1 MTDLLQRAI
10 REIEKLPAEK
20 QNVIAE
26 RILAGLEDEEAWAAN
41 FDATSDEQ
49 WDRLAD
55 LVRRDIV
62 SGDVVRLEEVFPSGK
77 PGRNN
82 VQCDEGIPEATRAA
96 SCRRPGAGR

>member
-20 QNVIAE
+20 QNAIAE
-26 RILAGLEDEEAWAAN
+26 RILAGLEDEEAWAAS

-55 LVRRDIV
+55 RARRDIV
-62 SGDVVRLEEVFPSGK
+62 SGDVVPLEEVFPSDK
-77 PGRNN
+77 PGR
-82 VQCDEGIPEATRAA
+82 
-96 SCRRPGAGR
+96 